1 MVTEKQDEVT
11 RYRKIMLELPA
22 ETALVLRTT
31 TDRETLFAHYAALRD
46 GGWTLD
52 SMASVVGI
60 SPERVRQLVLKAG
73 SEDAL
78 AKSRAAGLVVPELP
92 VIPERVKVQRP
103 EPLVENIERM
113 LELQPYAQM
122 VRANS
127 PRYRQEAEEY
137 TRLVDLEHNARGV
150 SLYRLAQLLGVTHG
164 ALRFRLVRYGYKST
178 TSESRVYKR
187 IIDEN
192 RPPIDTAD

>member
-1 MVTEKQDEVT
+1 MVTEKQDTVT
-11 RYRKIMLELPA
+11 RYRKIMLELPP
-22 ETALVLRTT
+22 ETATLLKTT
-31 TDRETLFAHYAALRD
+31 TDRETLFAHYAALRA

-52 SMASVVGI
+52 SMATVVGI

-73 SEDAL
+73 TREEAL

-92 VIPERVKVQRP
+92 VMPERERVHRP
-103 EPLVENIERM
+103 EPLPENIERM

-127 PRYRQEAEEY
+127 PRYREEAEEY
-137 TRLVDLEHNARGV
+137 TKLVDLEHNARGV

-192 RPPIDTAD
+192 RPPIDTV